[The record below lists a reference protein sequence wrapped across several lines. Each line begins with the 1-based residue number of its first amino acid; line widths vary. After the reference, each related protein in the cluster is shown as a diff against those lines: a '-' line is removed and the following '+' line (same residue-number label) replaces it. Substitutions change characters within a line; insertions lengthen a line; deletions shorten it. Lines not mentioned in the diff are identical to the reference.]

1 MDYIKG
7 LMMMVIMAVISLWIL
22 GFYFILPY
30 WLIISALDSGETL
43 HTIIYF
49 TGFILWLVFTS
60 KTFKKLGNS
69 IGKGQEE
76 E

>member
-30 WLIISALDSGETL
+30 WLVVSALDSVEAF

-49 TGFILWLVFTS
+49 IGFILWLVFTS

-69 IGKGQEE
+69 IGKEDKE
-76 E
+76 